1 MRSVILLICLGV
13 VSFASRTQ
21 AGEFAGVSI
30 RMVGSGTYA
39 DLPIPI
45 AGQAKVHAGVPL
57 IQRYVEF
64 PETGREFE
72 IVITPHVVPLCV
84 VVVVDGHNV
93 LTGERVTRFNEK
105 SAAGRGFVLTR
116 KQPYA
121 IEGWRETAQ
130 YVRRF
135 RVADSWKSLS
145 WQLSGDPAAAG
156 TIAVACFRAA
166 GSAGLRGEVGSLG
179 TSAGTRVHSPVAVV
193 DWRSEPLACELFALR
208 YIGAREAA
216 ILRSRR
222 AQAKVDA
229 GFIGLLPGEEW

>member
-13 VSFASRTQ
+13 VSFAFAGRTQ

-30 RMVGSGTYA
+30 RMVGSGAYA

-45 AGQAKVHAGVPL
+45 AGQAKVYAGVPL

-72 IVITPHVVPLCV
+72 IVITPHVVPICV
-84 VVVVDGHNV
+84 VVIVDGHNV

-116 KQPYA
+116 KEPYVIA
-121 IEGWRETAQ
+121 GWRETAQ
-130 YVRRF
+130 CVRRF

-145 WQLSGDPAAAG
+145 WQLSGDPAEAG

-166 GSAGLRGEVGSLG
+166 GQRGAVGSLG